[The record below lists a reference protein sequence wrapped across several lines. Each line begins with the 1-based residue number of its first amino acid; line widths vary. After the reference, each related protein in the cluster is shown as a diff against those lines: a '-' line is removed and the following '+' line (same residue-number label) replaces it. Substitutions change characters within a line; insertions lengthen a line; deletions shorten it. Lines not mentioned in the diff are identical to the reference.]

1 MCYFIIAQIIA
12 TLDAIYVVTVTIGIV
27 MEFTMA
33 SWTTLYPDHVSSFIL
48 VRKLLQ
54 EQGCG
59 NGQKVDLG
67 TPPE

>member
-1 MCYFIIAQIIA
+1 MA

-27 MEFTMA
+27 MEFTLA

-54 EQGCG
+54 EQGYG
-59 NGQKVDLG
+59 NDQKVDLG
-67 TPPE
+67 TRLE